1 MDAKEG
7 RIILLGMVLGAA
19 AGGAAV
25 MLLRMRSSTA
35 GQQSI
40 RQAMNDISWAEIVK
54 IGVAAIALARRVAA
68 LSEPVAESAADE
80 QTA

>member
-7 RIILLGMVLGAA
+7 RIVLLGMVLGAA

-25 MLLRMRSSTA
+25 MLMRMRSSTT
-35 GQQSI
+35 GQQTI
-40 RQAMNDISWAEIVK
+40 GQAMSNISWAEIVK

-68 LSEPVAESAADE
+68 LSEPVAESAAE
-80 QTA
+80 ERTA